1 VQKLNEVVL
10 LILGSG
16 ESGKSTIA
24 KQFRIINNGNFSEEE
39 CLKYERYIHNNIITS
54 IQTIIQG
61 CHDFKFELDEETT
74 REANAIMGLTNLFKL
89 SQETAESIKKLLEHQ
104 SIKNTIEKSSEIQLI
119 DSAVYF
125 FESIDRIMSDDYIPS
140 EQDVLRTRQPTTGIV
155 ETTLQLDYL
164 QVKLVDVAGQQNQ
177 RRKWIHCF
185 DNVQALIFCADIS
198 AYDMKLREDPKINR
212 MDDAL
217 DLFRD
222 TINSKWFI
230 NIDVILFLNKKD
242 IFEDKLKKNKFKNML
257 S

>member
-1 VQKLNEVVL
+1 
-10 LILGSG
+10 
-16 ESGKSTIA
+16 
-24 KQFRIINNGNFSEEE
+24 
-39 CLKYERYIHNNIITS
+39 
-54 IQTIIQG
+54 
-61 CHDFKFELDEETT
+61 
-74 REANAIMGLTNLFKL
+74 
-89 SQETAESIKKLLEHQ
+89 
-104 SIKNTIEKSSEIQLI
+104 
-119 DSAVYF
+119 
-125 FESIDRIMSDDYIPS
+125 MSDDYIPS

-242 IFEDKLKKNKFKNML
+242 IFEDKLKKTSLKTCFPNYEGQDEYEEASNYIMEQFQSKNINSNRNIFVHLTCATSTDNMEIVFKAIHSIILNSSLIRSGLMTERKP